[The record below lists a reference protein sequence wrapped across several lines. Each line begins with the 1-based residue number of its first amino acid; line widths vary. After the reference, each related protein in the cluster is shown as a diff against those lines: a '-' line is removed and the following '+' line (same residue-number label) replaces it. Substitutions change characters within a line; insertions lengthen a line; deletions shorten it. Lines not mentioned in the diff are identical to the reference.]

1 MQYQPE
7 ILPGIFYK
15 GKAEARKAV
24 ALTLLLVLSSFSI
37 LTVSGRI
44 DPMVVFGPHV
54 QRSEWAFAMTGARE
68 LAARGLTG
76 RGITV
81 CIVDSGI
88 DTLHPDFAGSKILA
102 WKDFVA
108 SRAEPYDDSAH
119 GTAMAGLIAAH
130 GSLRGVA
137 PAVNLIIAKVVNA
150 SGDGTSQT
158 VASGVRFC
166 VDPWGDGRPGADI
179 ISISLGSK
187 APFFVENKVYDAV
200 VWATSKGILVVAAA
214 GNDGLIDDGDVEI
227 TAIAPLS
234 IAVGAVD
241 VDGRRAP
248 FSSMGSSANRTDP
261 NLKPELVAPGV
272 RIISTGLGARY
283 ITTTGTSPATA
294 IVAGLLALILEA
306 RPSLRPMGNSANILL
321 IKDGLARG
329 AEKVPG
335 QILPHDPWYG
345 YGIVNGPGALFIF

>member
-1 MQYQPE
+1 MQLQPE
-7 ILPGIFYK
+7 VLPNAFYK
-15 GKAEARKAV
+15 GRAQARKAV
-24 ALTLLLVLSSFSI
+24 ALTLLLVVSSFA
-37 LTVSGRI
+37 LLAASGRI
-44 DPMVVFGPHV
+44 DAVAVLGPHV

-68 LAARGLTG
+68 LAAGGLIG
-76 RGITV
+76 RGVAV
-81 CIVDSGI
+81 CIVDSGL
-88 DTLHPDFAGSKILA
+88 DALHPDFAGTKILA
-102 WKDFVA
+102 WKDLVA

-137 PAVNLIIAKVVNA
+137 PGVDLIIAKVVNA
-150 SGDGTSQT
+150 SGDGTSQD
-158 VASGVRFC
+158 VADGIRFC

-200 VWATSKGILVVAAA
+200 VWATSKGVLVVAAA
-214 GNDGLIDDGDVEI
+214 GNDGIIDDGDVEI
-227 TAIAPLS
+227 PAVAPLS

-283 ITTTGTSPATA
+283 ITITGTSPATA
-294 IVAGLLALILEA
+294 IVAGILALILEA
-306 RPSLRPMGNSANILL
+306 RPSLRPAGNSANIPT

-329 AEKVPG
+329 AQKVMG

-345 YGIVNGPGALFIF
+345 YGIVNGPGTLSNL